1 MWRSQTVRLHEAKCP
16 LSLEFGAEATPSS
29 GVLWQIDVTKP
40 PVGDSDKQW
49 SGMAEGDLVVF
60 PSLLTGAGEFEAVRV
75 IGPTNGDR
83 PLTLLPLGVEYPE
96 FPTVISGA
104 ILRL

>member
-83 PLTLLPLGVEYPE
+83 PLT
-96 FPTVISGA
+96 F
-104 ILRL
+104 